1 MLLNFGNIP
10 EFLILA
16 HANLAKVKHPLKFEH
31 HFINP
36 AITHLSIKSLDT
48 APEQYNFNFNSQFG
62 VGLQLI
68 EWK

>member
-10 EFLILA
+10 EFLIFA
-16 HANLAKVKHPLKFEH
+16 HANLAKGKHPLKFKH
-31 HFINP
+31 HFI
-36 AITHLSIKSLDT
+36 HLSIKSLDT
-48 APEQYNFNFNSQFG
+48 APEQYNFYYNSQFG